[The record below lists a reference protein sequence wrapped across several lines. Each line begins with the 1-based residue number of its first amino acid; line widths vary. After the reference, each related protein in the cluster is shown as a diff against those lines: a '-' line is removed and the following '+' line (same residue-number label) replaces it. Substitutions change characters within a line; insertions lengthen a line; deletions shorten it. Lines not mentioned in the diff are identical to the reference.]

1 MKLLILSVV
10 VMVVAL
16 FGVSAVGVWAEP
28 DPSSF
33 TIEYPEFVEDSHQK
47 PAEFVQNFYLYALSI
62 SGTLAVVMIVFGGV
76 KYVASAGNVSA
87 RTDALDIIKSAVWG
101 IVLLG
106 GAYLI
111 LNTIDPQLTQLK
123 DPTLGPIPAIPTS
136 TPESALPINISY
148 VIDVSDELVVGNNKF
163 ISINGNHV

>member
-1 MKLLILSVV
+1 MVVIL
-10 VMVVAL
+10 VAL
-16 FGVSAVGVWAEP
+16 FGVSAVGVLAQS

-33 TIEYPEFVEDSHQK
+33 TLEYPKFLDDEEQTPAQFVE
-47 PAEFVQNFYLYALSI
+47 NFYLYALGI

-76 KYVASAGNVSA
+76 KYVTSAGNVSA

-111 LNTIDPQLTQLK
+111 LNTINPQLTQLK
-123 DPTLGPIPAIPTS
+123 DPTMPELGPP
-136 TPESALPINISY
+136 PESAIPLTIM
-148 VIDVSDELVVGNNKF
+148 DVQNDYELVVGN
-163 ISINGNHV
+163 INSFL